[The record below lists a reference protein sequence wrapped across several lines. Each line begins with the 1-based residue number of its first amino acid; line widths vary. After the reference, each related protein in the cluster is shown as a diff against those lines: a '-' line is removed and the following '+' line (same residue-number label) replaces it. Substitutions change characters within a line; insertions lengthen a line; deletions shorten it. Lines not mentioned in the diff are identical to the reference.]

1 MTTLIALDYV
11 QPTRNFSLAYV
22 ILDSIFIGGFIALLF
37 LSKRKLT
44 AIWALFGGL
53 LYWIVDF
60 GIFYLATGSRQ
71 IYSYLLSSS
80 SELTLL
86 GSTGTCLILFWM
98 SMSYGILD
106 FAFIWLWLNKDKH
119 ALDFSLLIVAWW
131 IACPLL
137 ASFINGLNPSIV
149 CFMTTRSTSKYHG
162 IMGLILIVGYALV
175 IIMNIFK
182 KNGEQI
188 PVLRLFI
195 IGFMAQFLWEFLL
208 YIFGIRSQN
217 YENDLGREISTLL
230 TDSLLETNLGMPYI
244 YFIHKGIRKH
254 YQEDLSRNVPSSLM
268 N

>member
-1 MTTLIALDYV
+1 MRNLMTLDYV

-22 ILDSIFIGGFIALLF
+22 ILDSIFIVGFLALLF
-37 LSKRKLT
+37 LSKRRLT
-44 AIWALFGGL
+44 AIWALLGGV
-53 LYWIVDF
+53 LYWVVDF

-86 GSTGTCLILFWM
+86 GAGGTGLILFWM

-106 FAFIWLWLNKDKH
+106 FAFIWLWLSKDKH

-137 ASFINGLNPSIV
+137 ASFINGLDPNIL

-162 IMGLILIVGYALV
+162 IMGLILIVGYAIV
-175 IIMNIFK
+175 IVMNIFK

-208 YIFGIRSQN
+208 YIFGVRSQN
-217 YENDLGREISTLL
+217 YDNDLGRELSTLL

-244 YFIHKGIRKH
+244 YFIHKELAKH
-254 YQEDLSRNVPSSLM
+254 YHEDLSRNIPSNM
-268 N
+268 AM